1 MKYLAITLL
10 LLICLVAGGCKPA
23 PPPLSHG
30 SRPRVISL
38 APNLTE
44 IICAL
49 GAADQLAGRSSAC
62 DYPPDA
68 ILKIPIVGDFGVPS
82 LERLLVAKP
91 DAVLYTDLA
100 DMTLDLK
107 LRRIGLHPAKIACSR
122 LDEIPAAISEVGRWL
137 HQESK
142 ADILATDLRHQIE
155 ACRTSVTNSHRPR
168 VLVLIWN
175 DPLTAVGRSTFISD
189 LVTLAGGQNIG
200 DDIDRDYFQ
209 VSGEWVLMRDPE
221 IIFCFFMSSGAPVRH
236 VIMQLPGWDRIQA
249 VKSMRV
255 YDGFDNNLVVR
266 PGPRVMQGLKV
277 IQPYIRA
284 CR

>member
-1 MKYLAITLL
+1 
-10 LLICLVAGGCKPA
+10 
-23 PPPLSHG
+23 
-30 SRPRVISL
+30 
-38 APNLTE
+38 
-44 IICAL
+44 
-49 GAADQLAGRSSAC
+49 
-62 DYPPDA
+62 
-68 ILKIPIVGDFGVPS
+68 
-82 LERLLVAKP
+82 
-91 DAVLYTDLA
+91 
-100 DMTLDLK
+100 
-107 LRRIGLHPAKIACSR
+107 
-122 LDEIPAAISEVGRWL
+122 VGRWL

-236 VIMQLPGWDRIQA
+236 LIMQLPGWSQITA
-249 VKSMRV
+249 VRDKHV
-255 YDGFDNNLVVR
+255 HDGFDNNLVVR
-266 PGPRVMQGLKV
+266 PGPRVMQGLEL
-277 IQPYIRA
+277 IQSYIRMDTKPGL
-284 CR
+284 